1 MKKLILYLI
10 LISNLAFA
18 QNEMQDHD
26 KKVETKFLTVVKD
39 VEVDKLL
46 GASAELNKCRD
57 KNKFGDAAKD
67 LAAATACFKT
77 TLPKDEA
84 ALKKLSADL
93 KLEEYGV
100 IRSKNVSAITE
111 YLAKRFHK
119 ALTGK
124 DPDKQTAED
133 LKWKNQKIIDQKVF
147 IELYKNQ
154 LAKNA
159 LFEISRYC
167 FENLR
172 LMTTPTTA
180 TDFSSYWSSSFDNA
194 TPKKAKITD
203 TDVTDVGDVGDANKF
218 FAGKIG
224 AVDLNDEKVVYE
236 KLISGLTP
244 GTTPVDSALFGA
256 FFTFC
261 QTTIKP
267 LCDDFKSRA
276 SSQPAGS
283 TTAPAPGTATLSRGS
298 AACLTFNKLE
308 AIRTTLRNTE
318 KVAKQFVEMEDKGAF
333 AIQMIENPQ
342 IYQGGK
348 GAGEESYDE
357 LTSVAST
364 DLLQDNDA
372 ENDRLAKL
380 ETECLTNTS
389 SKDCEDFLQVN
400 EGLDKAINNL
410 ETNIELKKEIEV
422 ARVKQLNGQSLKD
435 YLKENRH
442 FDLLERLDKQGPDG
456 LTDADIE
463 REIKAFYDAK
473 RIAESEALRFK
484 VGKRQANATDAGTDA
499 NKATMRNKNI
509 TDSKEERARL
519 AQVVMFNNII
529 TSQLDLQ
536 KQTGANTYESVGRNV
551 SGWNKEKAGLD
562 QYGIQQGV
570 FSGIQN
576 TADSAPK
583 TKESIADVG
592 FLDSILGKD
601 TSKEEFAP

>member
-1 MKKLILYLI
+1 MKKLILSLI
-10 LISNLAFA
+10 LISNLALA
-18 QNEMQDHD
+18 QNEMQEHD
-26 KKVETKFLTVVKD
+26 KKVETKFLTIVKD

-46 GASAELNKCRD
+46 GASAELNKCKD

-67 LAAATACFKT
+67 LTAASACFKA

-84 ALKKLSADL
+84 ALKKLASDL

-100 IRSKNVSAITE
+100 IKSKNVSAITD

-119 ALTGK
+119 SLTGQ
-124 DPDKQTAED
+124 DPDKQTAAD
-133 LKWKNQKIIDQKVF
+133 LKWKNQKIVDQKVF

-159 LFEISRYC
+159 LFEISRFC

-172 LMTTPTTA
+172 LITPPSTA
-180 TDFSSYWSSSFDNA
+180 TDFSSYWGSKFDSSSPN
-194 TPKKAKITD
+194 KKALIKD
-203 TDVTDVGDVGDANKF
+203 TDVTDIGDPNDENKF
-218 FAGKIG
+218 FKMG
-224 AVDLNDEKVVYE
+224 AVDLNDEKVVYT
-236 KLISGLTP
+236 KLIEGLTP
-244 GTTPVDSALFGA
+244 GTTPVDSALFGG
-256 FFTFC
+256 FFSFC

-267 LCDDFKSRA
+267 LCDKFKDGLAKSPPTG
-276 SSQPAGS
+276 SS
-283 TTAPAPGTATLSRGS
+283 TAPLPGAAKMSRGS

-308 AIRTTLRNTE
+308 SIRTTLRNTE

-348 GAGEESYDE
+348 GAGEESYDQ

-364 DLLQDNDA
+364 DLLQDNDE

-380 ETECLTNTS
+380 ETDCKTNPS
-389 SKDCEDFLQVN
+389 SDDCKEFLQVDD
-400 EGLDKAINNL
+400 GLDKAINNL
-410 ETNIELKKEIEV
+410 ETNIELKKEIEA
-422 ARVKQLNGQSLKD
+422 ARVKQLNGQSLRD

-442 FDLLERLDKQGPDG
+442 FDLLERLDSTGADKI
-456 LTDADIE
+456 TDAEVE

-473 RIAESEALRFK
+473 RIAETEALRFK
-484 VGKRQANATDAGTDA
+484 VGKRQANEKDAGTDA
-499 NKATMRNKNI
+499 NQATMRNKNI

-536 KQTGANTYESVGRNV
+536 KQTGANTFESVGRNV
-551 SGWNKEKAGLD
+551 SGWNKEKAGFD